1 MENKHQI
8 SNSHFIWKRENKT
21 ATHVHVQLKFDKQI
35 NDTYLLLQ
43 YEKVELFKDPI
54 IDLIHIWN

>member
-1 MENKHQI
+1 M
-8 SNSHFIWKRENKT
+8 ENKT

-54 IDLIHIWN
+54 IDLIHI